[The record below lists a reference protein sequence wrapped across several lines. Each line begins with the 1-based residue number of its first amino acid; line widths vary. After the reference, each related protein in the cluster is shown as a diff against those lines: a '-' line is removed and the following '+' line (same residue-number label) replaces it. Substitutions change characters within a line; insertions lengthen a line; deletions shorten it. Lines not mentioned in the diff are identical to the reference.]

1 MGDME
6 GECLLQPQVLK
17 IRVPSKGSHFVSG
30 LASSYDEHYYPDELS
45 GIVSAEEL
53 KDIIRRLNDA
63 ILSFWPCT
71 TILAIGYLCIP
82 CTLGVSLLC
91 PQMCVGEAEIAA
103 HKFLEQQTFK
113 AKFFDRKIS
122 FRLVKRSCSNS
133 CSNSFIEISVPK
145 GAMLSDKER
154 GGGGG
159 GGRGEGVNDLNLNQ
173 PIVFNQPPAA
183 AAQKKTY

>member
-30 LASSYDEHYYPDELS
+30 LASSYDEYYYPDELS

-103 HKFLEQQTFK
+103 HKFLEQQTHK

-133 CSNSFIEISVPK
+133 CSNSFIEISVPQ

-154 GGGGG
+154 GGGG